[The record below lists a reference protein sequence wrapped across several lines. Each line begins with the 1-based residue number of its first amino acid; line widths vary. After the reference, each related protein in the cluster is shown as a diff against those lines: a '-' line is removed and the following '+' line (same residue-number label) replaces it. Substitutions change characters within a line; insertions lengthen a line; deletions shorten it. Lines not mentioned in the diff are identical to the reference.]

1 MARVGWHGRLH
12 PEAVEEYSQKH
23 REIWPEMV
31 EMLKE
36 AGLRNYAIFV
46 HGTDVFGFYECDD
59 LEAAQRHKAAADVSR
74 RWSEHMAG
82 LFASDGTTPMTEV
95 MYIE

>member
-12 PEAVEEYSQKH
+12 PEAVEEYSRKH
-23 REIWPEMV
+23 REIWPDMV

-36 AGLRNYAIFV
+36 AGVRNYAIFV
-46 HGTDVFGFYECDD
+46 DGTDVFGFYECDD
-59 LEAAQRHKAAADVSR
+59 PEASR
-74 RWSEHMAG
+74 QHQSTAEVTKRWGENMAG
-82 LFASDGTTPMTEV
+82 LFASDGIAHMTEV